1 MVYSNYS
8 VGVEVRARAPVSVI
22 SEGTHVF
29 IPRATTTSII
39 LRGFQSYDPDNPG
52 AALR

>member
-8 VGVEVRARAPVSVI
+8 VGIDVRARPPVSVI

-39 LRGFQSYDPDNPG
+39 LSGFQSYDPDNPG